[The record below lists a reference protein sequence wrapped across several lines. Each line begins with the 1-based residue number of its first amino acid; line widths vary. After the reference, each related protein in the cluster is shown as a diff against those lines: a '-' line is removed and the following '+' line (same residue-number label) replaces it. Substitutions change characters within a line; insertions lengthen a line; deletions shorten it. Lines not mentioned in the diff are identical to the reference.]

1 MVRNGCNFNFIST
14 DKPMLGGIMRFAHR
28 LDMKGGDLL

>member
-1 MVRNGCNFNFIST
+1 MVRNGRNYNFIST
-14 DKPMLGGIMRFAHR
+14 DKPMLGDIIRFAHW

>member
-1 MVRNGCNFNFIST
+1 MVRNGRNCNFIST
-14 DKPMLGGIMRFAHR
+14 DKPMLGGIIRFTHR